1 MPTAQL
7 ALTLSVTGA
16 GWRLCWAAKGF
27 SVRCNDILHGRGG
40 FVIRTC
46 ACACACACICLGCGF
61 GLSLGWASGVGRG
74 VLLFSASCCACL
86 CVCRAGGC
94 DGCLQ
99 GERGCPTAR
108 PGFRP
113 GLVFVGVVVAV
124 HRLGVCIGVVRIVD
138 VGIFSSGIHHGLR
151 RGAAESCHVLSFY
164 FLFKSLPEK
173 GVYAEGQGQGSLTLA
188 FLM

>member
-1 MPTAQL
+1 MAQL

-16 GWRLCWAAKGF
+16 SWKLCWANKGF
-27 SVRCNDILHGRGG
+27 SVRCDDILHGRGG
-40 FVIRTC
+40 FGIRTY
-46 ACACACACICLGCGF
+46 ACACACTCLGCGF

-74 VLLFSASCCACL
+74 VLLFSASCCACVCV

-94 DGCLQ
+94 GGCLQ
-99 GERGCPTAR
+99 GARGCPTAR

-151 RGAAESCHVLSFY
+151 CGAAESCHVLSFY
-164 FLFKSLPEK
+164 FLLNPYRKRMY
-173 GVYAEGQGQGSLTLA
+173 VYAESRGQGLTLA
-188 FLM
+188 LLM